1 MYVLCIFKYF
11 RQKWDELYGE
21 YVVKNADSEVDELK
35 VETSGNEETKPE
47 IETSHV
53 TENESSASWDQ
64 LWQEHWANVCAE
76 EYEKFLA
83 KKVGSTECKEAATED
98 ESKKDDIEENLV
110 QGFEE
115 TVKISDTTDC
125 RRNKAGVAHWLKRI
139 PSRQGT

>member
-1 MYVLCIFKYF
+1 MYSYF

-21 YVVKNADSEVDELK
+21 YVVKNTDAEVDELK

-47 IETSHV
+47 IESSQV
-53 TENESSASWDQ
+53 TGNESAASWDQ

-83 KKVGSTECKEAATED
+83 KKVGGTEYTSKEAATDD

-115 TVKISDTTDC
+115 TVKISDTTESH
-125 RRNKAGVAHWLKRI
+125 RNKAGVAHWLKRI